1 MAQARQT
8 CSQRAERRVQLRA
21 MGLRDDYDQ
30 SCMEAIQGIT
40 VDHIQETCQRWFQT
54 PQLSLC
60 GPPKSLA
67 ALERVWAERH
77 P

>member
-1 MAQARQT
+1 
-8 CSQRAERRVQLRA
+8 

-30 SCMEAIQGIT
+30 SCMEAIKAIS
-40 VDHIQETCQRWFQT
+40 VDHIQETCQRWFKQ

-60 GPPKSLA
+60 GPTSTLK

-77 P
+77 Q